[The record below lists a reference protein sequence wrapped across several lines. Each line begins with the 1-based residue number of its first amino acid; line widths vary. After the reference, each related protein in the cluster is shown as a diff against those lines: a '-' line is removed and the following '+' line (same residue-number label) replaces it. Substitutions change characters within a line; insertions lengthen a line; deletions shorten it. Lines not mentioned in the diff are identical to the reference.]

1 MKIIEMHTDRF
12 WKGEAGIRG
21 LVEDKG
27 HTWRVNLQ
35 VKEGRIRDY
44 SCTCPEGN
52 SYKGVCAHG
61 EALFAYYETCVK
73 QQEQPPVQTSP
84 EVWSMIRQ
92 YTNGQ
97 VAGLM
102 AGEEQ
107 GQVGLVPE
115 MILAGRDTLKISWQ
129 VEGEK
134 CLKIGICLHSATMSV
149 MNVMESTGK
158 PWGFITAPFAFGRTA
173 ESCFASFW
181 NLWMRRI
188 TAENLS

>member
-107 GQVGLVPE
+107 GQIGLVPE

-134 CLKIGICLHSATMSV
+134 CLKIRDLSAFCDNVRHERYGEYGKTMGFYHS
-149 MNVMESTGK
+149 
-158 PWGFITAPFAFGRTA
+158 P
-173 ESCFASFW
+173 
-181 NLWMRRI
+181 L
-188 TAENLS
+188 